1 MTTFTKDP
9 QAQLDFS
16 VDWSDWLTGAE
27 EISASSWTIP
37 TGLTL
42 VAQNY
47 TGTTATVFLSGGTVG
62 KSYIVSNQITT
73 NNATPRIDERSFTIT
88 IEQR

>member
-1 MTTFTKDP
+1 MTTFVKDP

-16 VDWSDWLTGAE
+16 VDWSDWLTDPE
-27 EISASSWTIP
+27 TISASSWTIP

-42 VAQNY
+42 VAQSY
-47 TGTTATVFLSGGTVG
+47 TTTTATVFLSGGTVG
-62 KSYIVSNQITT
+62 RSYVVSNQITT

-88 IEQR
+88 VQER